1 MVLSKCLY
9 RFAPHLQNG
18 ITVRTPYECPCD
30 RQPTMAL
37 SETDT
42 SDNCPYCCLVVPLL
56 GFGNVRVMPFCP
68 PIPLIP
74 IINCF
79 TSFLMLYKR
88 QFLSTQACCMWQ
100 TSLLRPICLSVLR
113 QGQGTF
119 VMLTR
124 VPDLSVAQLSLL
136 VFYKF
141 SPALELYR
149 YAPHLCEA
157 FQGLSSY
164 RHPWLMATRCY

>member
-1 MVLSKCLY
+1 MY

-56 GFGNVRVMPFCP
+56 GFGNVRVMLFCP

-79 TSFLMLYKR
+79 TSFLLLYKR
-88 QFLSTQACCMWQ
+88 QFLSTQAYCMWQ
-100 TSLLRPICLSVLR
+100 TSLLRPICLSALR

-124 VPDLSVAQLSLL
+124 VLDLSVAQLSLL
-136 VFYKF
+136 VFYMF
-141 SPALELYR
+141 SPALDFYR
-149 YAPHLCEA
+149 YAPHLSEA